1 LVRNV
6 LAWLHNQAKTSRSSP
21 IRSVNASNPGG
32 MPATPTRHCKNEEAG
47 IVAVMPAS
55 IAKRRRELQDI

>member
-47 IVAVMPAS
+47 IVAV
-55 IAKRRRELQDI
+55 